1 MLLASYGSGKVH
13 PAPARL
19 RITGGGGGTMK
30 LPKPKRDKPSA
41 IRKVIEEARELDL
54 KGALKRTLKDLEKAG
69 NEPMQRDIPK
79 DRED

>member
-1 MLLASYGSGKVH
+1 
-13 PAPARL
+13 
-19 RITGGGGGTMK
+19 MK